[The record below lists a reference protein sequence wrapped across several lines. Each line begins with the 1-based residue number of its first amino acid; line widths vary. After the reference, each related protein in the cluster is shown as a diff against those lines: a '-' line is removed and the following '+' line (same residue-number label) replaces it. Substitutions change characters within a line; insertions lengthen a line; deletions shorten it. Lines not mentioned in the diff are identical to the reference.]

1 MGEGVR
7 VIVGVKM
14 EVGVD
19 VIALWICA
27 CACASETGTISL
39 SEQYSPVI
47 VQAIVNSS
55 PVSGSGS
62 EGGLIDS
69 VPFSPPSCTLEL

>member
-1 MGEGVR
+1 M
-7 VIVGVKM
+7 IVGVKM